1 MKMKLL
7 LVVLCTCQIFSAS
20 AIQLTNWG
28 GYNLMGFYIDGS
40 FVVMNVKEIASW
52 KYQSDNL
59 NPDIRPQNFKTW
71 KNEEFPEYEFK
82 WGASVIQDNRFWL
95 LSGEGTIDN
104 KKWQPMDTVIT
115 GTVDKDGTV
124 ANVKKVR
131 PLPFKAKL
139 GRALIYDN
147 KIWFLGGFGHDE
159 LIAADIL
166 ADGELGEWKNYKS
179 YPTSV
184 SSGGFVY
191 YKGCF
196 YANGVPAF
204 ITRRSSKM
212 YALKINKKEVGEKWI
227 RVDSPKDALG
237 HLFVHNDALYYFDEF
252 LGNIYKTT
260 QEDDGIQLKDWQ
272 IVGKMPSPP
281 NTYGV
286 GVAQVPDGWF
296 IYGGIL
302 NYDPTG
308 KFSGFFKGAF
318 MPFSDLK

>member
-1 MKMKLL
+1 MKLS
-7 LVVLCTCQIFSAS
+7 LVVLLCTCQIIFSAS
-20 AIQLTNWG
+20 AIDIRKWG
-28 GYNLMGFYIDGS
+28 GYHIMGFYINGS

-59 NPDIRPQNFKTW
+59 NPGINPQNLKTW
-71 KNEEFPEYEFK
+71 KNDEFPEYEFK
-82 WGASVIQDNRFWL
+82 WGASVIQDNRFWV

-104 KKWQPMDTVIT
+104 KKWQVMDTVIT

-131 PLPFKAKL
+131 PLPFKTKV

-147 KIWFLGGFGHDE
+147 KIWFLGGMSHDE

-166 ADGELGEWKNYKS
+166 ADGELGEWKKYKS
-179 YPTSV
+179 YPTNV
-184 SSGGFVY
+184 AAGGFVY

-196 YANGVPAF
+196 YANGSPNF
-204 ITRRSSKM
+204 NMRRSSKM
-212 YALKINKKEVGEKWI
+212 YALKIKKKEVGKKWK

-237 HLFVHNDALYYFDEF
+237 YLFAHNDALYYFDT
-252 LGNIYKTT
+252 LSGNIYKTT

-272 IVGKMPSPP
+272 IAGKMPSPP

-286 GVAQVPDGWF
+286 EVAQVPDGWF
-296 IYGGIL
+296 IYGGVL
-302 NYDPTG
+302 GNLGG
-308 KFSGFFKGAF
+308 KFSGFYKGAF